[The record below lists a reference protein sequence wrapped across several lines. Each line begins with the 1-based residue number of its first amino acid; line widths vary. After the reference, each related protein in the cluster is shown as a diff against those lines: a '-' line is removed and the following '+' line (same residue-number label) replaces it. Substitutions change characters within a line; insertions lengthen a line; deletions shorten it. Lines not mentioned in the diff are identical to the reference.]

1 MFADVE
7 SVLFAKGLRSTD
19 TGTIGYSRTVPGL
32 QTEIYAGRYLAK
44 SRVLMK
50 FQPRLLLI
58 PMGVIGFCFVFF
70 QLERRPGAFANSTT
84 LGAILV
90 LEIVIACVW
99 RFERTFFPAIMACF
113 LLPATALPGAAESFT
128 VRWLFLGVGAL
139 FGLVIWMR
147 SNREKHFGVFHLIA
161 LFCTISALASA
172 SASASPGTG
181 TLKAA
186 SLFLLL
192 LYASTGGRVALA
204 GRERAF
210 VRGLMRAC
218 EVLVFFTFATYLVGY
233 HVFGNPNNLGATIAV
248 VPAPVLLW
256 GAMTAEDR
264 RERRRRSVA
273 VALCGILLYFTVCRA
288 AIVADAVVVVALM
301 LSLRR
306 PGILVKAA
314 FAGAL
319 LLEIMAV
326 ANPSQVDAVVDS
338 MTGRFLY
345 KVSGQSNGVFG
356 SRRGPWDQTIAA
368 VKKHPWFG
376 TGFGTS
382 DLGSDR
388 VGIQGSSIYTKEG
401 SNREHGSS
409 YLAITEYMGMLGILP
424 FLFLL
429 AMVVRATVQV
439 FSWIRGTGS
448 VAHYAVPFALIATA
462 GLVHAAFEDWL
473 FAAGSYL
480 CLFFWVSAFLLID
493 LASPATTAA
502 RARSS
507 EVPPLLAAAAFRSST
522 TSA

>member
-1 MFADVE
+1 M
-7 SVLFAKGLRSTD
+7 R
-19 TGTIGYSRTVPGL
+19 
-32 QTEIYAGRYLAK
+32 
-44 SRVLMK
+44 

-58 PMGVIGFCFVFF
+58 FLVAVIGSCFVFQ
-70 QLERRPGAFANSTT
+70 QLEHRPGAFANSTT

-99 RFERTFFPAIMACF
+99 RFEKTFFPVTMGCF
-113 LLPATALPGAAESFT
+113 LLPATGLPGAGESFT
-128 VRWLFLGVGAL
+128 IRWLFLGVGAL

-147 SNREKHFGVFHLIA
+147 SNREKHFGVFHLVA

-172 SASASPGTG
+172 SSSATPTTG
-181 TLKAA
+181 VLKAA

-210 VRGLMRAC
+210 VRGLILAC
-218 EVLVFFTFATYLVGY
+218 ELLVFFVFATYLVGFN
-233 HVFGNPNNLGATIAV
+233 VFGNPNNMGAAIGV

-264 RERRRRSVA
+264 GERRRRSMA
-273 VALCGILLYFTVCRA
+273 VALCGLLLYLSVCRA
-288 AIVADAVVVVALM
+288 AIVADAVVVVTLM

-306 PGILVKAA
+306 PGILLKAA

-319 LLEIMAV
+319 LLEILAV
-326 ANPSQVDAVVDS
+326 ANPSHVDAFVDS

-345 KVSGQSNGVFG
+345 KVSGQTNGVFG
-356 SRRGPWDQTIAA
+356 SRRGPWDETIAA

-382 DLGSDR
+382 DLGSDK
-388 VGIQGSSIYTKEG
+388 VGIQGSSIYTTEG

-424 FLFLL
+424 FVFLL
-429 AMVVRATVQV
+429 FMVARATVRV
-439 FSWIRGTGS
+439 FSWIRRTGS

-493 LASPATTAA
+493 LAAPATTAA
-502 RARSS
+502 RMRPS
-507 EVPPLLAAAAFRSST
+507 EVSRPLAAAALQSST